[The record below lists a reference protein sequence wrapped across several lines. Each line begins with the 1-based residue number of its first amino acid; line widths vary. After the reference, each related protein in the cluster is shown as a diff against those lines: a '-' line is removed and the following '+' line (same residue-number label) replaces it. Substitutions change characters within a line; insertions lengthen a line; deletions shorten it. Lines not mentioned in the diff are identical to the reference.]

1 MRRWT
6 LLLIVALGLAACK
19 RERSSEAPASAP
31 APEASL
37 PLLPD
42 GGFELGQGAITSPEI
57 DLPSLA
63 PLVERISPAVVSIAV
78 LASQKMPPGHERL
91 FGRRKAPSQERAGS
105 GFVVDRSGLVVTND
119 HVVDGASA
127 ISVRL
132 ADGRRFDADLVGR
145 DTPTDLALVKIR
157 EPPAD
162 LPVERLGDSDKLRVG
177 DWLLAIGNPFGLN
190 TSVSLGI
197 LSATA
202 RDLGSGPYDEFLQTD
217 AAINPGNS
225 GGPLF
230 SLNGEVVG
238 VNTAIVNSDSGGRI
252 GFAIPSSLVR
262 ALLPQLQR
270 AGGVRRGALGV
281 YSQDLTPEL
290 AAALGMAGRRGA
302 VVNGFVP
309 GSAGRAAGLA
319 VDDIVVSL
327 DGRPI
332 ESARALTRL
341 VGLKRP
347 GEMVRLGV
355 IRGRQ
360 AATIGV
366 RLGER
371 TDLEGSGPLRAA
383 PEPEPEQPDIGQVL
397 PMGLGVE
404 IGEVPPDVEAAVGV
418 HGAGALVLSV
428 EPGSPAD
435 RGGLQPGLVAGHPVH
450 SAQECSAL
458 IRAALVRVA
467 GSSPPIV
474 FRLVGPGSVSAVA
487 SVQP

>member
-6 LLLIVALGLAACK
+6 VLLVVALGLAACK
-19 RERSSEAPASAP
+19 RERSTPAPAPAP

-42 GGFELGQGAITSPEI
+42 GGVDLGRGAISAPEV

-63 PLVERISPAVVSIAV
+63 PLVERISPAVVSLAV
-78 LASQKMPPGHERL
+78 LASPKVPPGHERF
-91 FGRRKAPSQERAGS
+91 FGRRKAPTEERAGS

-145 DTPTDLALVKIR
+145 DMPTDLALVRIR
-157 EPPAD
+157 EPPQD

-230 SLNGEVVG
+230 DMNGEVVG

-252 GFAIPSSLVR
+252 GFAIPASLVR

-270 AGGVRRGALGV
+270 SGGVRRGALGV
-281 YSQDLTPEL
+281 YSQELTAEL
-290 AAALGMAGRRGA
+290 ATALGLSGRHGA

-309 GSAGRAAGLA
+309 GSSGRAAGLA
-319 VDDIVVSL
+319 VDDVIVSL

-341 VGLKRP
+341 VGLRRP
-347 GEMVRLGV
+347 GDVVKLGV
-355 IRGRQ
+355 LRGGQ

-371 TDLEGSGPLRAA
+371 TDLEGSGPLRPA
-383 PEPEPEQPDIGQVL
+383 PEPEQPETGQVV
-397 PMGLGVE
+397 PMRLGVE
-404 IGEVPPDVEAAVGV
+404 IGAVPPDVEAAVGV

-428 EPGSPAD
+428 EPGSPAE
-435 RGGLQPGLVAGHPVH
+435 RAGLQPGLVIVEVAGHPVH
-450 SAQECSAL
+450 SAEEASAL
-458 IRAALVRVA
+458 IRAA

-474 FRLVGPGSVSAVA
+474 FRLVGPGSISAVA

>member
-6 LLLIVALGLAACK
+6 LLLVVALGLAACK
-19 RERSSEAPASAP
+19 RERSAPAPAPAP

-37 PLLPD
+37 PLLAD
-42 GGFELGQGAITSPEI
+42 GGVDLGRGAISSPEI

-63 PLVERISPAVVSIAV
+63 PLVERISPAVVSLSV
-78 LASQKMPPGHERL
+78 LASAKVPPGHERF
-91 FGRRKAPSQERAGS
+91 FGRRKAPQQERGGS
-105 GFVVDRSGLVVTND
+105 GFIVDRSGLVVTND

-145 DTPTDLALVKIR
+145 DMPTDLALVRIR

-162 LPVERLGDSDKLRVG
+162 LPVERLGSSDKLHVG

-230 SLNGEVVG
+230 DMKGEVVG
-238 VNTAIVNSDSGGRI
+238 VNTAIINSDSGGRI

-270 AGGVRRGALGV
+270 TGGVRRGALGV
-281 YSQDLTPEL
+281 YSQDLTPDL
-290 AAALGMAGRRGA
+290 ATALGLPGRRGA
-302 VVNGFVP
+302 VVDGFVP
-309 GSAGRAAGLA
+309 GSSGRAAGLA
-319 VDDIVVSL
+319 VDDVVVSL

-341 VGLKRP
+341 VGLRPP
-347 GEMVRLGV
+347 GEVVKLGV
-355 IRGRQ
+355 IRGGQ
-360 AATIGV
+360 SATIGV

-371 TDLEGSGPLRAA
+371 SDLEGSGPLRPA
-383 PEPEPEQPDIGQVL
+383 PEAEQPETGQVL
-397 PMGLGVE
+397 PMRLGVE

-435 RGGLQPGLVAGHPVH
+435 RAGLQPGLVIVEVAGHPVH
-450 SAQECSAL
+450 SVEETSAL
-458 IRAALVRVA
+458 IRAA

-474 FRLVGPGSVSAVA
+474 FRLVGPGSISAVA

>member
-6 LLLIVALGLAACK
+6 VLLVVALGLAACK
-19 RERSSEAPASAP
+19 RERSSPAPAPTP

-42 GGFELGQGAITSPEI
+42 GGVDLGQGAITSPEI

-63 PLVERISPAVVSIAV
+63 PLVDRISPAVVSLSVMATAKV
-78 LASQKMPPGHERL
+78 PPGHPRL
-91 FGRRKAPSQERAGS
+91 FGRRQAPQQERGGS
-105 GFVVDRSGLVVTND
+105 GFIVDRSGLVVTND
-119 HVVDGASA
+119 HVVDGAST

-145 DTPTDLALVKIR
+145 DMPTDLALVRIR

-162 LPVERLGDSDKLRVG
+162 LPVERLGDSDKLHVG

-230 SLNGEVVG
+230 DLSGEVVG
-238 VNTAIVNSDSGGRI
+238 VNTAIVKSDSGGRI
-252 GFAIPSSLVR
+252 GFAIPSTLVR

-281 YSQDLTPEL
+281 YSQDLTPDL
-290 AAALGMAGRRGA
+290 ATALGLRGRRGA

-309 GSAGRAAGLA
+309 GSSGRAAGLA
-319 VDDIVVSL
+319 VDDVVVSL

-341 VGLKRP
+341 VGLRRP
-347 GEMVRLGV
+347 GDVVRLGV
-355 IRGRQ
+355 LRGGQ
-360 AATIGV
+360 STTIGV

-371 TDLEGSGPLRAA
+371 TDLEGSGPLRPA
-383 PEPEPEQPDIGQVL
+383 PEPEQPETDQVL
-397 PMGLGVE
+397 PMRLGVE

-418 HGAGALVLSV
+418 HGAGALVVSV

-435 RGGLQPGLVAGHPVH
+435 RAGLQPGLVIVEVAGHPVH
-450 SAQECSAL
+450 SAEEASAL
-458 IRAALVRVA
+458 IRAAGTR
-467 GSSPPIV
+467 PPIV

>member
-1 MRRWT
+1 MRRCT
-6 LLLIVALGLAACK
+6 LLLVVALGLAACK
-19 RERSSEAPASAP
+19 RERSTPAPAPAP
-31 APEASL
+31 APEAAL

-42 GGFELGQGAITSPEI
+42 GGVELARGAISAPEV

-63 PLVERISPAVVSIAV
+63 PLVERISSGVVSLSV
-78 LASQKMPPGHERL
+78 LASPKMPPGHARF
-91 FGRRKAPSQERAGS
+91 FGRRKAPTEERGGS
-105 GFVVDRSGLVVTND
+105 GFIVDRTGLVVTND

-145 DTPTDLALVKIR
+145 DMPTDLALVRIR

-162 LPVERLGDSDKLRVG
+162 LPVERLGNSDRLRVG

-230 SLNGEVVG
+230 DMNGEVVG

-252 GFAIPSSLVR
+252 GFAIPASLVR

-281 YSQDLTPEL
+281 YSQELTPEL
-290 AAALGMAGRRGA
+290 ATALGLPGRHGA

-309 GSAGRAAGLA
+309 GSSGRAAGLA
-319 VDDIVVSL
+319 VDDVIVSL
-327 DGRPI
+327 DGRSI
-332 ESARALTRL
+332 ESGRALTRL
-341 VGLKRP
+341 VGLRRP
-347 GEMVRLGV
+347 GEVVKLGV
-355 IRGRQ
+355 IRGGQ
-360 AATIGV
+360 PTTVAV

-371 TDLEGSGPLRAA
+371 TDLEGAGPLRPA
-383 PEPEPEQPDIGQVL
+383 PEPEQPEMGQVV
-397 PMGLGVE
+397 PMRLGVE

-428 EPGSPAD
+428 EPGSPAA
-435 RGGLQPGLVAGHPVH
+435 RAGLQPGLVIVEVAGHPVH
-450 SAQECSAL
+450 SAEEAGAL
-458 IRAALVRVA
+458 IRAA

>member
-6 LLLIVALGLAACK
+6 LLLVIALGLAACK
-19 RERSSEAPASAP
+19 RERSSPAPVPAP

-37 PLLPD
+37 PLLAD
-42 GGFELGQGAITSPEI
+42 GGVDLGRGGITSPEI

-63 PLVERISPAVVSIAV
+63 PLVDRISPAVVSLSV
-78 LASQKMPPGHERL
+78 LATAKVPPGHPRL
-91 FGRRKAPSQERAGS
+91 FGRRNAPQQERGGS
-105 GFVVDRSGLVVTND
+105 GFIVDRSGLVVTND
-119 HVVDGASA
+119 HVVDGAST

-145 DTPTDLALVKIR
+145 DMPTDLALVRIR

-162 LPVERLGDSDKLRVG
+162 LPVERLGDSDKLHVG

-230 SLNGEVVG
+230 DLSGEVVG

-252 GFAIPSSLVR
+252 GFAIPSTLVR

-281 YSQDLTPEL
+281 YSQDLTPDL
-290 AAALGMAGRRGA
+290 ATALGLRGRRGA

-309 GSAGRAAGLA
+309 GSSGRAAGLA
-319 VDDIVVSL
+319 VDDVVVSL

-341 VGLKRP
+341 VGLRRP
-347 GEMVRLGV
+347 GEVVKLGV
-355 IRGRQ
+355 IRGGQ
-360 AATIGV
+360 ATTIGV

-371 TDLEGSGPLRAA
+371 TDLEGSGPLRPA
-383 PEPEPEQPDIGQVL
+383 PGPEQPETGQVL
-397 PMGLGVE
+397 PMRLGVE
-404 IGEVPPDVEAAVGV
+404 IGEVTPDVEAAVGV

-435 RGGLQPGLVAGHPVH
+435 RAGLQPGLVIVEVAGHPVH
-450 SAQECSAL
+450 SAEEASAL
-458 IRAALVRVA
+458 IRAAR
-467 GSSPPIV
+467 SSPPIV